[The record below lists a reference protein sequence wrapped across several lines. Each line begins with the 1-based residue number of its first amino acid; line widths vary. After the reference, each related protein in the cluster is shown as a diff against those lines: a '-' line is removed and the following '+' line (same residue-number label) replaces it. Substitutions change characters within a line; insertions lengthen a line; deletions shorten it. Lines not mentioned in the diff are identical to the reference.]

1 MKSLTVTPIKTD
13 IFRPGNGLLDFVA
26 GQTPVNLVREK
37 MILVV
42 TSKIVSLAENRLVPK
57 DSIDKKTLVEREADH
72 YLGEIGYGC
81 HLTIKDGLLIPSAGI
96 DESNSAGGDYI
107 LFPEDPTASA
117 RSLWEGLRARWKL
130 RELGVL
136 MTDSHTSPLRL
147 GVTGVGLAYWGFSGI
162 KDLVG
167 QNDLFGRAL
176 LMTKINYVDSL
187 SAAAVVMM
195 GEADDRQPLAVI
207 HGAEVVFRDELDRA
221 EISMG
226 LEKDLYYP
234 ILEPLLKNRG

>member
-1 MKSLTVTPIKTD
+1 MKSLTVTPIKTE
-13 IFRPGNGLLDFVA
+13 IFRAGNGLLEFVA
-26 GQTPVNLVREK
+26 TQIPVNLIREK

-42 TSKIVSLAENRLVPK
+42 TSKIVSLAENRVVK
-57 DSIDKKTLVEREADH
+57 KSAIDKKSLVERESDH

-81 HLTIKDGLLIPSAGI
+81 HLTVKHGLLIPSAGI
-96 DESNSAGGDYI
+96 DESNSADGHYI

-117 RSLWEGLRARWKL
+117 RALWAGLRERWNL

-176 LMTKINYVDSL
+176 VMTKINFVDSL

-195 GEADDRQPLAVI
+195 GEADDRQPLAVL
-207 HGAEVVFRDELDRA
+207 HGAEVAFRDEIDPS

-234 ILEPLLKNRG
+234 ILEPLLRKNQ